1 MQVSIL
7 NINNIS
13 KQNADHRLINQMS
26 LKVEEGQCIIIKC
39 NKVIGNT
46 LLSMIIGN
54 TSPSTGNIYFK
65 EGSVLNNY
73 SNFCYEIGVGFLE
86 EGLYERMKVKDYIRF
101 FKGLYSSD
109 INIETLLSFIGLI
122 DKKNVKISKLSYSE
136 KKRLC
141 IGRAW
146 TNKAKLMLLE
156 EPLQNVDMES
166 RLIIKNFIHI
176 LKDKGVGILAT
187 TSSLEDGLL
196 LSEEVYSLDEN
207 SFYKVEAEEAE
218 ESSKEPSE
226 HETSQV
232 IEPMPIK
239 IEKIPAKVNDKI
251 ILFNPTEIIY
261 IESQE
266 GVSYIT
272 IGNEKFP
279 CTFTLLELE
288 NRLKLLGFF
297 RCHRSYLVNLQR
309 VREVVTW
316 TRNSYSLILDDVN
329 KTSIPLS
336 KGRFE
341 ELKDIL
347 GF

>member
-1 MQVSIL
+1 MSIL

-39 NKVIGNT
+39 NKIIGNT

-54 TSPSTGNIYFK
+54 ISPSMGNIYFK
-65 EGSVLNNY
+65 EHSVLNNY
-73 SNFCYEIGVGFLE
+73 STFCYEISISFLE
-86 EGLYERMKVKDYIRF
+86 EGLYERMKVKDYMKF

-109 INIETLLSFIGLI
+109 INVETVLSYVGLI
-122 DKKNVKISKLSYSE
+122 DKKNAKISSLNYSE
-136 KKRLC
+136 KKRLR
-141 IGRAW
+141 IGKSW
-146 TNKAKLMLLE
+146 INSAKLILLE

-166 RLIIKNFIHI
+166 RLIIKNFIDI
-176 LKDKGVGILAT
+176 LKDKGVSILAT

-196 LSEEVYSLDEN
+196 LSEEVYSLDET
-207 SFYKVEAEEAE
+207 SFYKVEAEEEE
-218 ESSKEPSE
+218 ESLKEPSE
-226 HETSQV
+226 HEVSQAM
-232 IEPMPIK
+232 ESMPIK

-279 CTFTLLELE
+279 CTFTLSELE

-316 TRNSYSLILDDVN
+316 TRNSYSLILDDLN

>member
-1 MQVSIL
+1 MSIL

-26 LKVEEGQCIIIKC
+26 LKVEEGQCIVIKC
-39 NKVIGNT
+39 NKVIGSA

-54 TSPSTGNIYFK
+54 TSPSTGDIYFK
-65 EGSVLNNY
+65 EHSVLNNY
-73 SNFCYEIGVGFLE
+73 SKFCYEIGISFLE
-86 EGLYERMKVKDYIRF
+86 EGLYDRMKVKDYIRLF
-101 FKGLYSSD
+101 RGLYSSD
-109 INIETLLSFIGLI
+109 TNIEALLSCVGLI
-122 DKKNVKISKLSYSE
+122 DKQNAKIRSLCYSE

-141 IGRAW
+141 IGRCW
-146 TNKAKLMLLE
+146 VNGAKLILLE

-166 RLIIKNFIHI
+166 RLIIKNFIDM

-207 SFYKVEAEEAE
+207 SFYKVEAEEETDNLKESAE
-218 ESSKEPSE
+218 
-226 HETSQV
+226 HDTFQA

-279 CTFTLLELE
+279 CTFTLSELE

-316 TRNSYSLILDDVN
+316 TRNSYSLVLDDVN